1 LFELFTKATVVCAA
15 VATFGGGA
23 YVVGS
28 GLSSINES
36 QVTAIVQ
43 KMNIAPV
50 SDPAVAV
57 SETVSGIDT
66 LTQGIKKLGK
76 SLSK

>member
-1 LFELFTKATVVCAA
+1 MKELFAKATVVCAA

-28 GLSSINES
+28 GISSISES
-36 QVTAIVQ
+36 HVTAVVQ
-43 KMNIAPV
+43 KMNTAPV
-50 SDPAVAV
+50 SDPALAV
-57 SETVSGIDT
+57 SETVTGIDT
-66 LTQGIKKLGK
+66 LTQGIKRLGK

>member
-1 LFELFTKATVVCAA
+1 MKELFTKATVVCAA

-28 GLSSINES
+28 GLSSISES
-36 QVTAIVQ
+36 HVTAVVQ
-43 KMNIAPV
+43 RMNTAPA
-50 SDPAVAV
+50 SEPAVAV
-57 SETVSGIDT
+57 SEAVSGIDT
-66 LTQGIKKLGK
+66 FAQSIKKLGK